1 MRKVV
6 LLSVLMALF
15 SISAFSQ
22 LKFGVKGGVNIS
34 SVHFSEE
41 ILNSDNITG
50 FHIGPMM
57 EFMVPVAGL
66 GVDAAVLYS
75 QKGLSTAGE
84 TMKTDYIEIPVNL
97 KWKCGIPIIKFYA
110 AAGPYIGFKVGGKSL
125 WDIPGSMISEFKA
138 KNFSAGL
145 NFSAGVEV
153 LSHLQVGLTYG
164 LGLTD
169 NYSVTRISI
178 SEDIGKNR
186 GWLVSAAI
194 LF

>member
-110 AAGPYIGFKVGGKSL
+110 AA
-125 WDIPGSMISEFKA
+125 A
-138 KNFSAGL
+138 
-145 NFSAGVEV
+145 
-153 LSHLQVGLTYG
+153 
-164 LGLTD
+164 
-169 NYSVTRISI
+169 
-178 SEDIGKNR
+178 
-186 GWLVSAAI
+186 WL
-194 LF
+194 